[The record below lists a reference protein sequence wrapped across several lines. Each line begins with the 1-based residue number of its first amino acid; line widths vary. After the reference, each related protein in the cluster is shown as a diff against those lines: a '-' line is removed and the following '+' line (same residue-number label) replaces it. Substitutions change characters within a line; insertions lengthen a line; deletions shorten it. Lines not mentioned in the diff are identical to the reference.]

1 MNINQINVT
10 GEKMMNNM
18 KPTIMD
24 LKRMM
29 IGETITVGSDLPI
42 TYHKAGYG
50 LFIPLNRKYF
60 SFKESWTKR
69 IRSYC
74 TSNMKEVIAYA

>member
-1 MNINQINVT
+1 
-10 GEKMMNNM
+10 M

-29 IGETITVGSDLPI
+29 IGETITVGSDVPLI
-42 TYHKAGYG
+42 YHKAGYG
-50 LFIPLNRKYF
+50 LFIPLNLPNF
-60 SFKESWTKR
+60 STKASWTKR